1 MNRLRYL
8 MKLLEGFR
16 LKYFFNLIL
25 VLAVG
30 LLTLVNPYLTKVMS
44 DDIIMNRKLDI
55 LFPVLFLFLI
65 TTIARSFIKYYYSLS
80 YEKISQKINFD
91 LKNEGYKKIMHLDQE
106 YFNTH
111 RTGDIMTL
119 MTSDI
124 DLIRHFFGFIFYNII
139 EGLTIFFGAVIIMLC
154 TVNIG
159 FTMFLVIM
167 TPIISLYAVSFTKK
181 MFPLFKTIR
190 QMRSKL
196 NSVVQ
201 ENISANRVVKAF
213 VREDFENQKMREAN
227 DDFRRA
233 QHNHNRV
240 WRKFAPYITNVQ
252 NLFLL
257 YSMTVGGVLVMNG
270 VFSVGE
276 LLMFNAL
283 IYQIANPLNN
293 IGWIV
298 NDLSNAMASLDKVKE
313 FLETP
318 IKIANEQNPV
328 EKKALKGEIEFMNVT
343 FNYGQEHA
351 LNNVSFHIYQGQKI
365 GIIGST
371 GSGKSTIISLISRFY
386 DPDAGRIYMDG
397 IDIKKIDLNLLRD
410 SIAIAHQDVFLF
422 SESIAQNI
430 AYGRASASE
439 QEIREAAEA
448 ADADSFISEM
458 EEGYQTIVGERGV
471 GLSGGQKQRIALARA
486 LLKNPS
492 ILVLDDTTSSLDAQ
506 TERYIQ
512 NQLKRKMGNRT
523 VFIISQRISSVKDC
537 DLILVLDNG
546 KIIERGTHEEL
557 VQLEGYYHMIF
568 KHQFGNFNRE
578 EGVKNA

>member
-1 MNRLRYL
+1 MNRMRYL

-30 LLTLVNPYLTKVMS
+30 LLTLVNPYLTKIMS
-44 DDIIMNRKLDI
+44 DDIIMNRKLDL

-65 TTIARSFIKYYYSLS
+65 TTITRSFIKYYYSLS
-80 YEKISQKINFD
+80 YEKISQKINFN

-119 MTSDI
+119 MTADI

-159 FTMFLVIM
+159 FTMFLIII
-167 TPIISLYAVSFTKK
+167 TPLIAFYAVRFTRK

-213 VREDFENQKMREAN
+213 VRENFENQKLREAN

-233 QHNHNRV
+233 QYNHNRV

-257 YSMTVGGVLVMNG
+257 YSMIVGGIFVMNG

-283 IYQIANPLNN
+283 IYQIANPLNS
-293 IGWIV
+293 IGWLV
-298 NDLSNAMASLDKVKE
+298 NDLSNAMASLDKIKE

-318 IKIANEQNPV
+318 IKIATEQNPV
-328 EKKALKGEIEFMNVT
+328 EKKMIKGEIEFMNVT

-386 DPDAGRIYMDG
+386 DPDAGRIYIDG
-397 IDIKKIDLNLLRD
+397 IDIKKINLNLLRD
-410 SIAIAHQDVFLF
+410 NIAIAHQDVFLF

-430 AYGRASASE
+430 AYGRVSASE
-439 QEIREAAEA
+439 KEIKDAAEA

-557 VQLEGYYHMIF
+557 VRLNGYYHMIF
-568 KHQFGNFNRE
+568 KHQFGNFSME
-578 EGVKNA
+578 EGVKNV

>member
-181 MFPLFKTIR
+181 CFRFSKQSGRCVPNSTVWFRRISVQIELSKRLSGKTLKIRKCER
-190 QMRSKL
+190 QMMTSEEHSITTTGFGV
-196 NSVVQ
+196 NS
-201 ENISANRVVKAF
+201 R
-213 VREDFENQKMREAN
+213 
-227 DDFRRA
+227 
-233 QHNHNRV
+233 
-240 WRKFAPYITNVQ
+240 
-252 NLFLL
+252 
-257 YSMTVGGVLVMNG
+257 
-270 VFSVGE
+270 
-276 LLMFNAL
+276 
-283 IYQIANPLNN
+283 
-293 IGWIV
+293 
-298 NDLSNAMASLDKVKE
+298 
-313 FLETP
+313 
-318 IKIANEQNPV
+318 
-328 EKKALKGEIEFMNVT
+328 
-343 FNYGQEHA
+343 
-351 LNNVSFHIYQGQKI
+351 
-365 GIIGST
+365 
-371 GSGKSTIISLISRFY
+371 LISRMYKTYFY
-386 DPDAGRIYMDG
+386 
-397 IDIKKIDLNLLRD
+397 
-410 SIAIAHQDVFLF
+410 
-422 SESIAQNI
+422 
-430 AYGRASASE
+430 
-439 QEIREAAEA
+439 
-448 ADADSFISEM
+448 
-458 EEGYQTIVGERGV
+458 
-471 GLSGGQKQRIALARA
+471 
-486 LLKNPS
+486 
-492 ILVLDDTTSSLDAQ
+492 
-506 TERYIQ
+506 YIP
-512 NQLKRKMGNRT
+512 
-523 VFIISQRISSVKDC
+523 
-537 DLILVLDNG
+537 
-546 KIIERGTHEEL
+546 
-557 VQLEGYYHMIF
+557 
-568 KHQFGNFNRE
+568 
-578 EGVKNA
+578 